1 MEREALHQAFAKV
14 VDASFAF
21 TMAFNEH
28 GADSEQ
34 ACEANNAYVEA
45 MAAYKEEV
53 DLPFSTSTRWEVL
66 CRQNPESPECRLYD
80 V

>member
-1 MEREALHQAFAKV
+1 MDSEYLHQAFSKV

-21 TMAFNEH
+21 TMAFNAY

-34 ACEANNAYVEA
+34 AHAANDAYVKA
-45 MAAYKEEV
+45 MQNYKQTTN
-53 DLPFSTSTRWEVL
+53 LTSSSWRWDVL
-66 CRQNPESPECRLYD
+66 CHQHPSAPECRIYD

>member
-1 MEREALHQAFAKV
+1 MDREALHQAFAKV

-34 ACEANNAYVEA
+34 AYAANNAYVEA
-45 MAAYKEEV
+45 MAAYRREA
-53 DLPFSTSTRWEVL
+53 DLPFSTSTRWETL
-66 CRQNPESPECRLYD
+66 CRQSPEAPECRLYD